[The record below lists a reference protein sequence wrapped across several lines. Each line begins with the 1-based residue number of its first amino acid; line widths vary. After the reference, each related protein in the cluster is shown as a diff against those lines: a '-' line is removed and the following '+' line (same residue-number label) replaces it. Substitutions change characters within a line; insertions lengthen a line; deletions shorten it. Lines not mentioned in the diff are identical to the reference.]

1 MERVQRIA
9 TGAIDGNIIAAI
21 IAVHMATNATND
33 IPIVPAP
40 LPMARTWS
48 RVTIQAST
56 VNATI
61 AVQAGAASRSKSL
74 TRADGFSAFTSQKSR
89 ADVLPRAGPGPLEFR
104 RVLRLGGRAAVS
116 VNTVQERAYNQSG
129 HPRSSKEAALLWI
142 SSG

>member
-9 TGAIDGNIIAAI
+9 TGAMDGNI

-40 LPMARTWS
+40 LPIARTWS
-48 RVTIQAST
+48 SVTIQAST

-74 TRADGFSAFTSQKSR
+74 TRADGFSAFTSTK
-89 ADVLPRAGPGPLEFR
+89 
-104 RVLRLGGRAAVS
+104 
-116 VNTVQERAYNQSG
+116 SG
-129 HPRSSKEAALLWI
+129 HPRSLREAALLSI